1 MAAAKAPAKPEP
13 SSSALRR
20 KVGPFTVAGWAG
32 IGAVGLVLGILV
44 RRSGLFRGAA
54 PAPDASAAEPTPGP
68 SPSASLPI
76 FVQPT
81 TPGSS
86 TPAPPRDNGEWRR
99 RALELLIAD
108 GHDTIA
114 SQQAVALFLDGKPLT
129 DQQAALVAIA
139 VRLLGA
145 PPEYVPPI
153 SVVQAP
159 SSPGEVPSGGVAAGL
174 GQLTNPGLI
183 SAGSARIDAGQDWRP
198 WQEEAIRR
206 IQAKS
211 LSVNDPAWRDGTG
224 YPVSL
229 WWPVQRALFD
239 RGIAKW

>member
-1 MAAAKAPAKPEP
+1 
-13 SSSALRR
+13 
-20 KVGPFTVAGWAG
+20 
-32 IGAVGLVLGILV
+32 VLGILV

-54 PAPDASAAEPTPGP
+54 PAPDLSTAEPSTGP

-86 TPAPPRDNGEWRR
+86 TPTPPRDNGEWRR
-99 RALELLIAD
+99 RALELLISEGKD
-108 GHDTIA
+108 PIA

-129 DQQAALVAIA
+129 EQQAALVSIA

-159 SSPGEVPSGGVAAGL
+159 STPADVPTGGVAGGLGSLTNAGL
-174 GQLTNPGLI
+174 I
-183 SAGSARIDAGQDWRP
+183 AAGTQRIDAGQDWRP
-198 WQEEAIRR
+198 WQEEAVRR
-206 IQAKS
+206 IQAKT

-224 YPVSL
+224 YPVGL